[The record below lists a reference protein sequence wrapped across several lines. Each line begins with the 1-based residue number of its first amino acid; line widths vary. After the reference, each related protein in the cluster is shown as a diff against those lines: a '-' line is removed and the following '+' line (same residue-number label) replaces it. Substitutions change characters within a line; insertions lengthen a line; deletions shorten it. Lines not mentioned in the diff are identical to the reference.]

1 MRYVCL
7 ISCLTT
13 LFVYLTLP
21 TTLLQSPLHRDA
33 YQKVNALC
41 LNPNTSDLQWMQ
53 LVENT
58 NWPSMIRL
66 ILSAAWQ
73 TAFHVHYNRFPV
85 LVHCS
90 VSTLYYFVTCCLD
103 WLILIFAFPF
113 TPLTN
118 KARMGS
124 YKSSSCPCSVT
135 IRSLLQ
141 NTRRV

>member
-1 MRYVCL
+1 MRCVCL
-7 ISCLTT
+7 IMPKRNHFARSSHSPI
-13 LFVYLTLP
+13 LFST
-21 TTLLQSPLHRDA
+21 LHRDA

-90 VSTLYYFVTCCLD
+90 VS
-103 WLILIFAFPF
+103 ILLFLGILAF
-113 TPLTN
+113 
-118 KARMGS
+118 
-124 YKSSSCPCSVT
+124 
-135 IRSLLQ
+135 
-141 NTRRV
+141 

>member
-1 MRYVCL
+1 MLPYHCIY
-7 ISCLTT
+7 ISLTHI
-13 LFVYLTLP
+13 LY
-21 TTLLQSPLHRDA
+21 RDA

-90 VSTLYYFVTCCLD
+90 VSTLLLSF
-103 WLILIFAFPF
+103 
-113 TPLTN
+113 
-118 KARMGS
+118 
-124 YKSSSCPCSVT
+124 SSTFFNLC
-135 IRSLLQ
+135 
-141 NTRRV
+141 

>member
-1 MRYVCL
+1 MPRVRL
-7 ISCLTT
+7 ILDNQTHLLPNAILTT
-13 LFVYLTLP
+13 VYC
-21 TTLLQSPLHRDA
+21 LLSFSYRDA

-90 VSTLYYFVTCCLD
+90 VSYCV
-103 WLILIFAFPF
+103 IL
-113 TPLTN
+113 L
-118 KARMGS
+118 
-124 YKSSSCPCSVT
+124 
-135 IRSLLQ
+135 
-141 NTRRV
+141 

>member
-1 MRYVCL
+1 MNVCTWQTIAY
-7 ISCLTT
+7 ISHRRILTEIAYIAS
-13 LFVYLTLP
+13 LYDD
-21 TTLLQSPLHRDA
+21 RDA

-90 VSTLYYFVTCCLD
+90 VSNLFS
-103 WLILIFAFPF
+103 F
-113 TPLTN
+113 
-118 KARMGS
+118 
-124 YKSSSCPCSVT
+124 
-135 IRSLLQ
+135 SLMALL
-141 NTRRV
+141 